1 MNSRTHTRK
10 PKMHL
15 GLCAWV
21 VLMGA
26 CTSSTSNSPPNA
38 NGGAAGTG
46 GATGSGGVA
55 QASSTATGGI
65 NSSGGVSGTGG
76 AHTAGGA
83 SATGGTAASGSG
95 GSTASGSGGST
106 TGYTLPPACPTHTP
120 LSCPAVDSTKTFGSL
135 SQADVSALCDCEI
148 VAYGGYG
155 TNQTCTCAD
164 GHMATNTN
172 PASKAACIAAYK
184 ATAACTWVM
193 SDYFKCMNLMQDP
206 CNMMGMAVSLGDPSC
221 AGGMNNSACTTG
233 Q

>member
-1 MNSRTHTRK
+1 MNSRTHARK

-55 QASSTATGGI
+55 GSSTTGMGGSS
-65 NSSGGVSGTGG
+65 SSGGLGGTGG
-76 AHTAGGA
+76 AHSTGGA

-184 ATAACTWVM
+184 ATTACTWVM

>member
-1 MNSRTHTRK
+1 MSSCSSTRK

-21 VLMGA
+21 VLMSA

-76 AHTAGGA
+76 AR
-83 SATGGTAASGSG
+83 ATGGANAAGGGSTASGSG
-95 GSTASGSGGST
+95 GSAASGSGGST

-120 LSCPAVDSTKTFGSL
+120 LSCPAVDSTKAFGSL
-135 SQADVSALCDCEI
+135 SQADISALCDCEI

-155 TNQTCTCAD
+155 TNQTCMCAD
-164 GHMATNTN
+164 GSMATNTN
-172 PASKAACIAAYK
+172 PTSKAACIAAYR
-184 ATAACTWVM
+184 ATSACTWVM
-193 SDYFKCMNLMQDP
+193 SDYIKCMNLMQDP
-206 CNMMGMAVSLGDPSC
+206 CNMMGMAVSLGDASC
-221 AGGMNNSACTTG
+221 AGGMNNPTCAG
-233 Q
+233 P

>member
-1 MNSRTHTRK
+1 MNSTSPTQK
-10 PKMHL
+10 LKMHL

-26 CTSSTSNSPPNA
+26 CSSGTSNSPSGA
-38 NGGAAGTG
+38 NGGAISTGGGTG
-46 GATGSGGVA
+46 HGGVA
-55 QASSTATGGI
+55 RSSTTGMGGSS
-65 NSSGGVSGTGG
+65 SSGGIGGKGG

-83 SATGGTAASGSG
+83 SAIGGTA
-95 GSTASGSGGST
+95 ASGSGGST

-135 SQADVSALCDCEI
+135 SQADVSALCNCEI

-155 TNQTCTCAD
+155 TNQTCMCAD
-164 GHMATNTN
+164 GSMATNTN
-172 PASKAACIAAYK
+172 PTSKAACIAAYR
-184 ATAACTWVM
+184 ATSACTWVM
-193 SDYFKCMNLMQDP
+193 SDYIKCMNLMQDP